1 MASEFLSLSNK
12 IRQLAELTE
21 QLRAENVELRVQLS
35 RLSTDN
41 QELNARMQYAAMRV
55 RSLMENLPANTEEEK
70 A

>member
-35 RLSTDN
+35 RLATDN
-41 QELNARMQYAAMRV
+41 QELNARIQYAATRV
-55 RSLMENLPANTEEEK
+55 HSLMENLPANTEEEK